1 MKSSVS
7 SVAHSAQNCQATR
20 KSNMPCRPMALVSV
34 VSENAMGPKRAWRKM
49 RGFLGIRFF
58 ERFSTF
64 SRSQLNTWREK
75 RKTTSRCDATTL
87 THQLV
92 YNCFTNVRN
101 LKQTSQF
108 VCVFVSK
115 PLLRTLSSWVKGL
128 QKNIFCS
135 PLFPE
140 SNAHKT
146 RESALKKKCASR
158 SRLRT

>member
-128 QKNIFCS
+128 QKNIF
-135 PLFPE
+135 LFPSLSGIE
-140 SNAHKT
+140 RSQNT
-146 RESALKKKCASR
+146 RKRIKKEVR
-158 SRLRT
+158 